1 MKSLM
6 TFCQLLAIHHFPTL
20 YLSFVHCGGVCVWCV
35 GFGIRSGEQSHPG
48 DQLCGDAASQLLGGD
63 WSHVLDA
70 ELAGRRETD
79 TF

>member
-1 MKSLM
+1 M
-6 TFCQLLAIHHFPTL
+6 C
-20 YLSFVHCGGVCVWCV
+20 VCCV
-35 GFGIRSGEQSHPG
+35 GFGICSGEQSHSG
-48 DQLCGDAASQLLGGD
+48 DQLCGDAASQLLGGH